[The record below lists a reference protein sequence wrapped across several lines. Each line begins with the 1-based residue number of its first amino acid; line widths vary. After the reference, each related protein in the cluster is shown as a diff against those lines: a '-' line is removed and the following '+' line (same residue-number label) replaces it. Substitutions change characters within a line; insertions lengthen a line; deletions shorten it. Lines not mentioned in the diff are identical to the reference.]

1 MATSGSSELNFLT
14 YNKVIFYWE
23 RTAVDLATMSST
35 IKYTLS
41 IFWNDPMDSS
51 IQAGDYDLTITI
63 DGTTYKGTTGR
74 FSIGRGGTKQIYEG
88 TATLKH
94 DGDGNKTFNYTFS
107 GIGTKSYYDYGPVPP
122 SFSGGTGSGT
132 LDKINIAPSL
142 LTATN
147 FTDVQNPTITYSN
160 PAGLEVDTLDAQIVS
175 GGYVIVDR
183 AVPKNGT
190 SYTFEL
196 TETERSELTSS
207 VTSGNSTSVTFRLI
221 CEIGEYSYTKT
232 LSRTFTLTEFA
243 PILNPEIYDVNSTT
257 LGLTGNESVMVKYH
271 STAYVYTGAEARKE
285 AYIDSVVTTCDT
297 KTLEGESGY
306 IYDVESNEF
315 TIKATDSR
323 GNSSTRVVTKGFV
336 NYIPLTCNLT
346 VDIPS
351 TSGSTTVRISGN
363 CFYGSF
369 GAQNNTLTVKFR
381 YRNYGEYSDWI
392 TVSTTLNANNTYSV
406 TKAVSGLDYTQ
417 QYTFEAMAS
426 DKLEEKVSEEYKVV
440 SSAVFDWSNADFN
453 FNVPVNF
460 AHGFTQPLSALKSL
474 WNGQQQMKDA
484 NTSITLSETVSA
496 QPNGI
501 VLVFTPYNSTTG
513 LANDEKLQ
521 AFFISKKV
529 VQVMPSKMHTFFLM
543 DGANFGTVGAKS
555 LYISDTKVTGYANNS
570 SSGTG
575 TSAIKYDN
583 TQFVLRWILGV

>member
-1 MATSGSSELNFLT
+1 MATSGRSELKWVT
-14 YNKVIFYWE
+14 YSKVIFYWE
-23 RTAVDLATMSST
+23 RIAVDLPTMTST
-35 IKYTLS
+35 IRYTLS
-41 IFWNDPMDSS
+41 LNWEDPLESS
-51 IQAGDYDLTITI
+51 TNPGYYDLTITI
-63 DGTTYKGTTGR
+63 DGTTYTGTTET

-88 TATLKH
+88 TATIKH

-107 GIGTKSYYDYGPVPP
+107 GVGHRSLTYGSHPP

-160 PAGLEVDTLDAQIVS
+160 PAGLLVDTLDAQIVS

-323 GNSSTRVVTKGFV
+323 GNSSTQVVTKGFV

-351 TSGSTTVRISGN
+351 TKGSTTVRISGN

-369 GAQNNTLTVKFR
+369 GAQNNTITVKFR

-406 TKAVSGLDYTQ
+406 TKTVTGLDYTQ

-474 WNGQQQMKDA
+474 WNGTQQMKDA
-484 NTSITLSETVSA
+484 STSITLSETVSA

-501 VLVFTPYNSTTG
+501 VLIFTPVDSSGN
-513 LANDEKLQ
+513 ANDAKLQ
-521 AFFISKKV
+521 SFFISKKV

-575 TSAIKYDN
+575 TSTIKYDN
-583 TQFVLRWILGV
+583 TKFVLRGILGV